1 MEEKELVICDSDV
14 LIEVIDRNNKKVL
27 NFLIHLGTENL
38 CISLVTYSEIIFGA
52 LSKPHYLKLLPD
64 LKKFTLI
71 SIDTQIDKLHRD
83 LVQRYSLTHKLSV
96 QDALIAAT
104 SLHFD
109 IPLYFL
115 NKKDFRFVEGLRLIL

>member
-27 NFLIHLGTENL
+27 DFLIKLGTENL
-38 CISLVTYSEIIFGA
+38 CISSVTYSEIIFGA
-52 LSKPHYLKLLPD
+52 LSKLHYLKLLPE
-64 LKKFTLI
+64 LEKFTLI

-104 SLHFD
+104 ALYFD
-109 IPLYFL
+109 IPLYSL
-115 NKKDFRFVEGLRLIL
+115 NKKDFRFIEGLRLIP